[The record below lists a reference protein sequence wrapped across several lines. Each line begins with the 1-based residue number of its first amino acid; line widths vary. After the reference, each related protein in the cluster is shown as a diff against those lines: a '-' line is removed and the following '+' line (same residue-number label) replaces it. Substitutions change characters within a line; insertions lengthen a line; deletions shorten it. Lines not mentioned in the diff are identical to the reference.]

1 MANLILTPDLVEV
14 IDQSTIE
21 GNSLYL
27 PGTLD
32 RKLYQKVNTAIEAAG
47 GKWSKKAKAHLFD
60 VPPREA
66 LGLVIA
72 AGVVIDQ
79 KKERQAF
86 YTPKHIA
93 DRIASIA
100 DVSGHRVLEPSA
112 GNGALADACIRAGAS
127 SVSIIEIDP
136 AECVNLKEKGHVGL
150 EGDFLKA
157 RPRPI
162 FSRIV
167 MNPPFTKNQDVKHL
181 SRALQWLAPNGVI
194 VCILPDR
201 FRDKS
206 LRSMIGLPHGFAL
219 EEFPL
224 PPNAFAESG
233 TKVNTIVAK
242 ISAN

>member
-1 MANLILTPDLVEV
+1 MAHLKLTPELIDV
-14 IDQSTIE
+14 IDRSTIE
-21 GNSLYL
+21 GNALFL

-32 RKLYQKVNTAIEAAG
+32 RKIYQKVNVAIEAAG
-47 GKWSKKAKAHLFD
+47 GKWNRKAKAHLFD

-66 LGLVIA
+66 LGLVVA
-72 AGVVIDQ
+72 AGVVIDT

-86 YTPKHIA
+86 YTPSHIA
-93 DRIASIA
+93 DRLAKIA
-100 DVSGHRVLEPSA
+100 DVRGHRVLEPSA
-112 GNGALADACIRAGAS
+112 GNGALADACIRGGAS
-127 SVSIIEIDP
+127 MVSVIEMDP
-136 AECVNLKEKGHVGL
+136 EECINLKAKGYVGL
-150 EGDFLKA
+150 EGDFLTA

-167 MNPPFTKNQDVKHL
+167 MNPPFAKNQDVKHL
-181 SRALQWLAPNGVI
+181 SRALQWLAPQGVI

-206 LRSMIGLPHGFAL
+206 LRSLIDLPHGYEL

-224 PPNAFAESG
+224 PPKTFSESG
-233 TKVNTIVAK
+233 TNVNTIIAK